1 MSRNQD
7 SQGFEIFPW
16 SRHFETGLEDIDD
29 QHRVLVNILN
39 RLAWH
44 FASGSPETD
53 TAHLLDELLGYASYH
68 FRYEEEVWSRTLG
81 QSEMCRNHHDAHQ
94 LFFDRIQL
102 LRQSEAP
109 EEEVLAELF
118 DYLTRWLAF
127 HILESDRR
135 MALTL
140 KAVEAGAPLPQA
152 RDQVDTE
159 LSGPV
164 SVMVTALLEIYGK
177 LSASAIQ
184 LMHEKL
190 ARQRAEGE
198 LAHLQS
204 ERLRHALEE
213 QAKDYQKQVA
223 FLAYSDPL
231 TGLLNRNGLIR
242 AVRDMLER
250 GFLAEDS
257 AALVSIDLDNF
268 HEINGRFGEETADRM
283 LGLLARRWQDA
294 LPPDTALAR
303 IGGDEFA
310 LLMTDAS
317 HVESRLGAL
326 RLTCRQPFDLGDAS
340 VSTSFTAG
348 IVCFPSREAGLAS
361 QDADILLR
369 QADHTLFRAKQE
381 MKGGWLFLDVEER
394 KRRISR
400 QNLLSEI
407 RAGLDQKQFRLF
419 YQPKVNLRSGT
430 VQYAEALIRWQHPE
444 KGLLSPA
451 YFLPPIEHHP
461 LIIELGEWVLEEALS
476 QMSAWDDEG
485 LTLGI
490 SVNIAPIHLLSPDFV
505 ARLQSI
511 LDRHPGLAPD
521 RLDLEILETAALGD
535 LENAVRVIHDCCRLG
550 VSFSLDDFGTGY
562 SSLSY
567 LKQLPVQTLKI
578 DREFVSGAD
587 TKGENHLIL
596 KGIVGLAR
604 VFGRELVAEGVET
617 VEHGELLLD
626 LGCEWA
632 QGYLISPPVAPD
644 KLTQW
649 LAHWKPFPQWA
660 RSDRP

>member
-1 MSRNQD
+1 MSRNGA

-44 FASGSPETD
+44 FASGSPEADST
-53 TAHLLDELLGYASYH
+53 HLLDELLGYASYH
-68 FRYEEEVWSRTLG
+68 FQYEEGVWSRALG
-81 QSEMCRNHHDAHQ
+81 QSAMCRNHHEAHE
-94 LFFDRIQL
+94 LFFARIQV

-109 EEEVLAELF
+109 EEEVLADLF

-127 HILESDRR
+127 NILESDRR
-135 MALTL
+135 MALTV

-152 RDQVDTE
+152 LDQVDTE
-159 LSGPV
+159 LSGPM
-164 SVMVTALLEIYGK
+164 SIMVTALLEIYGK

-190 ARQRAEGE
+190 ARQRAESE
-198 LAHLQS
+198 VAHLQR
-204 ERLRHALEE
+204 ERLHHALET
-213 QAKDYQKQVA
+213 QAQDHQNQMA

-231 TGLLNRNGLIR
+231 TGLLNRNGIIR
-242 AVRDMLER
+242 AVREFLEN
-250 GFLAEDS
+250 GSLEDNS

-268 HEINGRFGEETADRM
+268 HEINARFGEETADRV

-294 LPPDTALAR
+294 LPPNAALAR

-310 LLMTDAS
+310 LLMTDARQ
-317 HVESRLGAL
+317 VESRLRAL
-326 RLTCRQPFDLGDAS
+326 QLTCLQPFELGDAS
-340 VSTSFTAG
+340 AATSFTAG
-348 IVCFPSREAGLAS
+348 IVCFPSREAGIAS
-361 QDADILLR
+361 KDADILLR

-381 MKGGWLFLDVEER
+381 MKGSWLFLDVEER
-394 KRRISR
+394 ERRMSR
-400 QNLLSEI
+400 QRLLSDI

-430 VQYAEALIRWQHPE
+430 VQYVEALIRWQHPDR
-444 KGLLSPA
+444 GLLSPA
-451 YFLPPIEHHP
+451 NFLPAIEHHP
-461 LIIELGEWVLEEALS
+461 LIVELGEWALEEALF
-476 QMSAWDDEG
+476 QMNAWDGEG
-485 LTLGI
+485 VTLGI
-490 SVNIAPIHLLSPDFV
+490 SVNIAPIHLLSPTFV

-511 LDRHPGLAPD
+511 LDRFPGQAPG
-521 RLDLEILETAALGD
+521 RLDLEIVETAALGE
-535 LENAVRVIHDCCRLG
+535 LEKAVRVIHDCQRLG
-550 VSFSLDDFGTGY
+550 VTFSLDDFGTGY

-587 TKGENHLIL
+587 NKGENHLIL

-617 VEHGELLLD
+617 VEQGELLLE

-644 KLTQW
+644 KLIQW
-649 LAHWKPFPQWA
+649 LAHWKPFPEWT
-660 RSDRP
+660 RSDGT